1 MKSPKRMMECRNDTQ
16 KRSMLKKKQGQHLYS
31 GSVLLCEIYHQ
42 TFYDPFIFCVSLR
55 SALLLQSCF
64 KWWESRKIMKC
75 VTTWGSLWKMFV
87 QKLWA
92 AAAVVGPQ
100 KGEPLC
106 LMVPA
111 NGSCSRSWFEIGSS
125 PQRCWC
131 LHLRSPAGSRA
142 GHSPSDRHIAAVYIS
157 TAIKIQLLIS
167 RGRSSIVPFV
177 KQRYFWYPNDSFYV
191 VSTREF
197 TVTLFGY
204 F

>member
-1 MKSPKRMMECRNDTQ
+1 MKSSKRMMECRNDTQ

-64 KWWESRKIMKC
+64 KWWEPRKIMKC

-100 KGEPLC
+100 KGEPF
-106 LMVPA
+106 A
-111 NGSCSRSWFEIGSS
+111 W
-125 PQRCWC
+125 WC
-131 LHLRSPAGSRA
+131 LLMAAAPDPGLRS
-142 GHSPSDRHIAAVYIS
+142 GHLLNVVGVSIWDLLLGLAPVIRLVTATLLLCISAPRSKSSCWYRGAAPPS
-157 TAIKIQLLIS
+157 
-167 RGRSSIVPFV
+167 
-177 KQRYFWYPNDSFYV
+177 
-191 VSTREF
+191 
-197 TVTLFGY
+197 
-204 F
+204 